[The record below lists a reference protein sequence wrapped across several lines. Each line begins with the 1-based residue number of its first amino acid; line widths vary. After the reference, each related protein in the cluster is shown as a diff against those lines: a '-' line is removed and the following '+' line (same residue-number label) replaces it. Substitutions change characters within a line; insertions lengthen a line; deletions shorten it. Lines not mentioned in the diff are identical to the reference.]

1 MPQNRQEGNYVRESY
16 LIKSLLFISL
26 LKIWM
31 AEALGEIVG
40 NSYWIGKM
48 YLYNCG
54 VLVSAAE
61 STPGVPGFRHVLG
74 GQTCL
79 MLLTS
84 VRHFFINNVCAWFIL
99 LSHHHNDKIRDNV
112 WIKIKSKNCHLMFCE
127 EPRILSACAAVELI
141 ILCLLSA
148 QLRSPS
154 CFALILFKLLFFFFL
169 INLIKN
175 WRI

>member
-154 CFALILFKLLFFFFL
+154 CFALILFKLLFFFF
-169 INLIKN
+169 N
-175 WRI
+175 